1 LLFHLDNILNSN
13 VMVYDN
19 APTFSIVFSSKWN
32 EYGVDDYVSRDISA
46 ALSVATVHLG
56 RIWTTENGK

>member
-1 LLFHLDNILNSN
+1 

-32 EYGVDDYVSRDISA
+32 EYGVDDYLSRDISA